1 MGWGLE
7 QVPNAL
13 FEKATQSNVTAMIY
27 YLKVRYWERWGEN
40 QPQPLIKIP
49 PMQFIVET
57 MAVKS

>member
-13 FEKATQSNVTAMIY
+13 FEKPTQGNITAMIY
-27 YLKVRYWERWGEN
+27 YLKVRYWVSWGEN
-40 QPQPLIKIP
+40 QPQPLIEIS